1 MGPDAIKATRSIM
14 SPSRPF
20 VFWDKNLTGL
30 PHLPSK
36 DMIFQ
41 LANQISIYIY
51 KLLSIIFLVLQV
63 SLLWTTHCI
72 LSGID
77 VEMACER
84 ESGQGHAEP

>member
-14 SPSRPF
+14 GPSRPF

-51 KLLSIIFLVLQV
+51 INYCPYFFGLASFFTLDDTLHSVRYR
-63 SLLWTTHCI
+63 C
-72 LSGID
+72 GNG
-77 VEMACER
+77 M
-84 ESGQGHAEP
+84 